1 MLFVRMILGDWRNW
15 ERSSFASFSQEF
27 ESPILHQGITMKY
40 NYMKTS
46 WFMGVP
52 FLWNTLHNS
61 AGKDVKIF
69 RFGPVLIRVEKDDN

>member
-1 MLFVRMILGDWRNW
+1 
-15 ERSSFASFSQEF
+15 
-27 ESPILHQGITMKY
+27 MKY